1 MSEFD
6 PTALSEIA
14 DILDEAGFVAKAEHA
29 RAALDEIE
37 RLQKQ
42 SMRDCI
48 SCRSEAYREGQEAQ
62 AKRIAEYHEHERQ
75 THEILGAILG
85 TDTSLEDAAKRAMK
99 RIAELDSENA
109 MHRTTIE
116 AFKAQIIENSER
128 MAELENPANVLYRLE
143 KNLGEINADP
153 LVVEAG
159 KRIVELEE
167 ASAFECRDL
176 YETIAKQRAALKI
189 LGKRSG
195 KRGKALV
202 EERAKRNKLE
212 KGYDI
217 AQVPDLW
224 LEGARQQLRQEGLL

>member
-14 DILDEAGFVAKAEHA
+14 DILDEAGFVARAKHA

-37 RLQKQ
+37 RPRKDID
-42 SMRDCI
+42 SWVADRDSWI
-48 SCRSEAYREGQEAQ
+48 ARYERQ
-62 AKRIAEYHEHERQ
+62 AKH
-75 THEILGAILG
+75 
-85 TDTSLEDAAKRAMK
+85 
-99 RIAELDSENA
+99 IAELDGENA

-128 MAELENPANVLYRLE
+128 IAELENPANVLYRLE

-202 EERAKRNKLE
+202 KEVAARIAYENNMQLCECEEYAMC
-212 KGYDI
+212 
-217 AQVPDLW
+217 Q
-224 LEGARQQLRQEGLL
+224 ARQQLRQEGSL